1 MFPNWLRWSTEARV
15 TLDRRPAP
23 CIFFFSSFKF
33 HLVQSKGK
41 QPHCVMRPPDGT
53 ASPPVHSFISAP
65 LRQTSDCSL
74 EKVFF
79 RGKEKSN
86 FCRLSTLIIHA
97 GKVHSGIF
105 YILLLSKL
113 DWHTKI
119 DLVLSLLGVERSHI
133 NQSSDCILTLCEGL
147 KFDPTLTSAV
157 AASLCNLNQWDS
169 H

>member
-1 MFPNWLRWSTEARV
+1 MFPNWLRWSTEARACDGYV
-15 TLDRRPAP
+15 AP

-79 RGKEKSN
+79 REKKIQ
-86 FCRLSTLIIHA
+86 FLSAEHFDYTCWK
-97 GKVHSGIF
+97 GSF
-105 YILLLSKL
+105 RYILYSVVVKAWLAHKNRFGFKFA
-113 DWHTKI
+113 WCGEKPHKPE
-119 DLVLSLLGVERSHI
+119 LGLH
-133 NQSSDCILTLCEGL
+133 SDSVWRLEVWPHVDISGRRFAL
-147 KFDPTLTSAV
+147 
-157 AASLCNLNQWDS
+157 
-169 H
+169 